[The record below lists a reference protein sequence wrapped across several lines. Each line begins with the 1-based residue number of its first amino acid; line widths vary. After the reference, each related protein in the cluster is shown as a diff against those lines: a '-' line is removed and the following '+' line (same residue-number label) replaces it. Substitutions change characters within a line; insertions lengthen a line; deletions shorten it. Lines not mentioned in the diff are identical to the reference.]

1 MAKKKKG
8 VGGVV
13 HIKTKQIKNKDVL
26 NFGEKL
32 FEKGNNHTPALGMT
46 EK

>member
-1 MAKKKKG
+1 MAMAKKKKK
-8 VGGVV
+8 V
-13 HIKTKQIKNKDVL
+13 HIKTKQVKNKEVL

-32 FEKGNNHTPALGMT
+32 FEKGKKYTSALGMA